1 MEPSGQ
7 QGLQRTAKSWG
18 SGLHLGGLADG
29 GAPAAWNSALPRG
42 PVAEVLRPSAG
53 GAVLVRAD
61 PDLGGGAGWPCQG
74 DPGPP
79 GALRRATPGGRPFG
93 G

>member
-1 MEPSGQ
+1 MEPGQQ
-7 QGLQRTAKSWG
+7 QGLQRTTKSWG

-53 GAVLVRAD
+53 GAVLVR
-61 PDLGGGAGWPCQG
+61 P
-74 DPGPP
+74 
-79 GALRRATPGGRPFG
+79 TPT
-93 G
+93 